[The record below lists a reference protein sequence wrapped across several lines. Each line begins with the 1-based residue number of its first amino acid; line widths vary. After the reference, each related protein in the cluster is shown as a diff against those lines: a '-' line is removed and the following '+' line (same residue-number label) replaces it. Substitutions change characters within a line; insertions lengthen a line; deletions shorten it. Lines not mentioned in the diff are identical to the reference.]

1 MLWFENVKKTFL
13 CESKN
18 RRKLKSKDLYK
29 KDMNKRK
36 KQGIEYIDKITTWT
50 PYVMLTN
57 QELTGI

>member
-1 MLWFENVKKTFL
+1 VKKTFL

-36 KQGIEYIDKITTWT
+36 KQGIEYIDKITT
-50 PYVMLTN
+50 
-57 QELTGI
+57 